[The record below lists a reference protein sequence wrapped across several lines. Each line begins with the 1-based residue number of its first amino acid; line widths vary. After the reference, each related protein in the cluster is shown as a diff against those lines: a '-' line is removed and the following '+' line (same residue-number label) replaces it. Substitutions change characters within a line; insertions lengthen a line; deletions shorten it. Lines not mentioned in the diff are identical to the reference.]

1 MSQLECKQ
9 GVWYLKPRRK
19 NNQNHFILYVL
30 YGVIH
35 SSLMHFNK
43 TGCSPLRNVEQLIY
57 LKGGIRGLS
66 GFTGNEDYIGWK
78 EAA

>member
-9 GVWYLKPRRK
+9 DVWYLKPWRK

-43 TGCSPLRNVEQLIY
+43 TGFSPFRNVEQVRY
-57 LKGGIRGLS
+57 LKGGIRGLA
-66 GFTGNEDYIGWK
+66 GFTGNED
-78 EAA
+78 